1 MKNISL
7 ILCALCFSSVI
18 TAQDTQTD
26 SPDIPRVEFGF
37 RFMPT
42 VSAFKMKTS
51 GGGTVQGQATLGY
64 GIGGLIGFNFSN
76 HIGVQGE
83 IIYNSLSQK
92 YKDQEM
98 ERTIH
103 VNYVNIPMLISFNTG
118 KSRPV
123 NLNFVVGP
131 QIAYNVGSR
140 METSGSNGSDT
151 MQATLVLRKGDIGF
165 AYGAGLEFMLNE
177 RRSIRLDIGFRG
189 VYGFLDMRQEE
200 TGTDNSRSFNVI
212 DGNTIKTYS
221 AYTGITFLF

>member
-1 MKNISL
+1 
-7 ILCALCFSSVI
+7 
-18 TAQDTQTD
+18 
-26 SPDIPRVEFGF
+26 
-37 RFMPT
+37 
-42 VSAFKMKTS
+42 
-51 GGGTVQGQATLGY
+51 
-64 GIGGLIGFNFSN
+64 
-76 HIGVQGE
+76 
-83 IIYNSLSQK
+83 
-92 YKDQEM
+92 
-98 ERTIH
+98 
-103 VNYVNIPMLISFNTG
+103 MLISFNTG

-123 NLNFVVGP
+123 NLNFVLGP

-151 MQATLVLRKGDIGF
+151 MQATLILRKGDIGF